1 MTGSKA
7 TEAAFRLNAPGRS
20 ILHVACH
27 GLVDQTY
34 GNFFGALALTR
45 GPQPTPPP
53 PAQQQRAPQPPAQ
66 SPQPGQPAKKDD
78 AQKDRFTLIELE

>member
-1 MTGSKA
+1 MQPRRESIPG
-7 TEAAFRLNAPGRS
+7 AAASIYNRALYQPDQAP
-20 ILHVACH
+20 
-27 GLVDQTY
+27 
-34 GNFFGALALTR
+34 TR
-45 GPQPTPPP
+45 AAQPTPPP